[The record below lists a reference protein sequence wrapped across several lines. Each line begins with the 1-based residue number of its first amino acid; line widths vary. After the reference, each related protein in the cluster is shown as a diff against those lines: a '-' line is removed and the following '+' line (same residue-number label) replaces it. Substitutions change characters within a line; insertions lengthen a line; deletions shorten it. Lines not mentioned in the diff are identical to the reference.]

1 MVLSSEYT
9 KFYLLHVIF
18 YYSSIISHFVPC
30 YIHHHLQFIY
40 SFKFT
45 KIDPQNPDKP
55 YTFALILDRETDRYE
70 ILDCNP
76 TLHSKDIDTVV
87 SVLNDDKDNGLNGCV
102 VSMRRLFKET
112 L

>member
-1 MVLSSEYT
+1 MSILNSVAAYNLLSLINHLTLCSC
-9 KFYLLHVIF
+9 
-18 YYSSIISHFVPC
+18 C
-30 YIHHHLQFIY
+30 YPNHLTQFIY

-55 YTFALILDRETDRYE
+55 YTFALILDPENDKYE

-76 TLHSKDIDTVV
+76 SLHLKDIDTVV
-87 SVLNDDKDNGLNGCV
+87 SVLNNEDNGLNGCV

>member
-1 MVLSSEYT
+1 MYYY
-9 KFYLLHVIF
+9 YLL
-18 YYSSIISHFVPC
+18 IIASNHLTLCSC
-30 YIHHHLQFIY
+30 YATY

-45 KIDPQNPDKP
+45 KIDPQNPEKP
-55 YTFALILDRETDRYE
+55 YTFALILDPENDKYE

-76 TLHSKDIDTVV
+76 SLHSKDIDTVV

>member
-1 MVLSSEYT
+1 M
-9 KFYLLHVIF
+9 FLLL
-18 YYSSIISHFVPC
+18 PN
-30 YIHHHLQFIY
+30 HLTQLFIY

-45 KIDPQNPDKP
+45 KIDPINPDKP
-55 YTFALILDRETDRYE
+55 YTFALILDPENDKYE

-76 TLHSKDIDTVV
+76 TLHSRDIDNVV
-87 SVLNDDKDNGLNGCV
+87 SVLNADKDNGLNACV